1 MDTDL
6 GGNGVNHPPAGADP
20 LGADGL
26 AGTEPPP
33 VLTWHISALV
43 RYPLYGLYGVL
54 LAPLPFLARMQ
65 GHILGAWLLG
75 LGFIAGFVLLSGLL
89 SQRVLADDTGLQV
102 VYPGWVPL
110 VRGWRVNWQDIVR
123 IATRPTGQGGRVHY
137 LVTTDGQGYLIPMR
151 ISGFSRL
158 LDTITQRTGLPTQTI
173 KPLAQ
178 PWMYG
183 AIGLCV
189 LILLPLDL
197 WLIAQTWRG

>member
-1 MDTDL
+1 
-6 GGNGVNHPPAGADP
+6 
-20 LGADGL
+20 
-26 AGTEPPP
+26 
-33 VLTWHISALV
+33 
-43 RYPLYGLYGVL
+43 
-54 LAPLPFLARMQ
+54 MQ
-65 GHILGAWLLG
+65 GHMLGAWLLG

-110 VRGWRVNWQDIVR
+110 ARGWRVNWQDIVR
-123 IATRPTGQGGRVHY
+123 ITTRPTGQGGRVHY
-137 LVTTDGQGYLIPMR
+137 LVTREGQGYLIPMR

-178 PWMYG
+178 PWMYA

-197 WLIAQTWRG
+197 WLIAATYRG